1 MNPIIIVPNGIKEIT
16 LTIEEFKKYIQ
27 DAYDGGYADA
37 KKEAFKLGNVSRTN
51 QITDLINPILLTN
64 DNGKSASWLEDNY

>member
-27 DAYDGGYADA
+27 DAYNGGYTDA
-37 KKEAFKLGNVSRTN
+37 KKEVVKLGDITRTT
-51 QITDLINPILLTN
+51 QIIDPINPIPVTYN
-64 DNGKSASWLEDNY
+64 NGKSASWLESNY